1 MWNPWD
7 SYIREYYYAKHTVT
21 LLGDSHNWAFSITS
35 ENLYMRKVWENIN
48 SKMKRGKKEIDRA
61 KSTELGI
68 LVNLSIYD
76 IFDCSE
82 NVMVWW

>member
-1 MWNPWD
+1 
-7 SYIREYYYAKHTVT
+7 
-21 LLGDSHNWAFSITS
+21 
-35 ENLYMRKVWENIN
+35 
-48 SKMKRGKKEIDRA
+48 MKRGKKEIDHA

-82 NVMVWW
+82 NVMV